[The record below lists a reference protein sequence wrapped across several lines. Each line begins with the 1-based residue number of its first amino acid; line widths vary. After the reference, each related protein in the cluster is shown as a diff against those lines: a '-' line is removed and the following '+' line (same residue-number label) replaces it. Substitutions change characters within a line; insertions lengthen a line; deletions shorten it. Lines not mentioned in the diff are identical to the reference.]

1 MLRDRGS
8 DLLAELQPLVVR
20 LAAVPD
26 KGNEL
31 KAIRQLL
38 AELEGRVVSI
48 DVMGCRADVA
58 RTMAAAGGRYL
69 PAVKDN
75 EFDLYAHLQRDFAYL
90 DRSETVEW
98 RHGRLER
105 HPCTIMGGAPLI
117 CRCLETLIGAK
128 ATLADQPPSVAGF
141 RTAMGGLAE
150 PVATFFAEVM
160 VMVEDADL
168 RAHRL
173 GLMERVACLGISLGD
188 LVRLRRAIE
197 P

>member
-1 MLRDRGS
+1 M
-8 DLLAELQPLVVR
+8 
-20 LAAVPD
+20 PD

-31 KAIRQLL
+31 TAIRQLL

-90 DRSETVEW
+90 DRTGTVAHDRSETVEW
-98 RHGRLER
+98 GHGRLER

-117 CRCLETLIGAK
+117 CRCLETLIGAE